1 MNPKQHTFRQS
12 LLLIFFCFGAIS
24 LSAQGYFNTLYPTLS
39 LVSANE
45 NANSAIY
52 KLSKGGTVFRL
63 SIGING
69 NNAGYVI
76 QTQASGVVGQGSS
89 TLNGTCE
96 TINITKTKKGLL
108 DIWRFA
114 MDRVYEDNGS
124 LAFSSVTPGNSNEA
138 LVKYL
143 CEQKCDEELVD
154 AIVADNNK
162 TGPPFYSVVSVG
174 NGTCDGYEPCTM
186 EALQDYNDC
195 VCGCIDDRS
204 SIKK

>member
-1 MNPKQHTFRQS
+1 MNPKHHTFRQY
-12 LLLIFFCFGAIS
+12 LLLIFFCFGTIS
-24 LSAQGYFNTLYPTLS
+24 LSAQGYFNTLYPSLS

-69 NNAGYVI
+69 NNAGFVI
-76 QTQASGVVGQGSS
+76 QTQANGIVGQGTS

-96 TINITKTKKGLL
+96 IINISKTQKGLL

-114 MDRVYEDNGS
+114 MDRVYVDNGS
-124 LAFSSVTPGNSNEA
+124 LAFSSVTPGNSNDA

-143 CEQKCDEELVD
+143 CEQKCDEELND
-154 AIVADNNK
+154 AIVADNVK
-162 TGPPFYSVVSVG
+162 SGPAFYAVVSVG

-186 EALQDYNDC
+186 EALQEYNDC
-195 VCGCIDDRS
+195 VCGCIDQS
-204 SIKK
+204 ASPKK